1 MNRSMFILPVSLKLA
16 LILIFKLKFYFN
28 CKFGILIYGM
38 VGLGVRKCLQRSI
51 CALDMEGVI
60 DLPDYRN
67 V

>member
-1 MNRSMFILPVSLKLA
+1 MFILPVSLKLA

-60 DLPDYRN
+60 DSPDYRN